1 MENGKS
7 TLESLLAYTRQL
19 VRAGKVMLSLQRGDF
34 EWKMENLLSK
44 VFWPIHD
51 NLCVP
56 VKSCCPC
63 RGETLNGKWK
73 IYSRK
78 SFGLYKTCNANSA
91 CNVKYTQQLEY
102 KYKGQITMMHVFYF
116 FFEKI
121 MHVLLREPNKLNL
134 MSNLFFQ
141 RVLTQLWRSLLLIV
155 LYHQTKTPIDFL
167 CRRGLNLRS
176 FIQPSETI
184 PVKLTGTHNLM
195 SNLKF
200 TCH

>member
-7 TLESLLAYTRQL
+7 TLVSLLAL
-19 VRAGKVMLSLQRGDF
+19 VV
-34 EWKMENLLSK
+34 
-44 VFWPIHD
+44 
-51 NLCVP
+51 
-56 VKSCCPC
+56 
-63 RGETLNGKWK
+63 
-73 IYSRK
+73 
-78 SFGLYKTCNANSA
+78 YKTCNANSA

-155 LYHQTKTPIDFL
+155 LYHQTKTPIGFL
-167 CRRGLNLRS
+167 CKQGLNLRS